1 MPSHENEAAQTVDSR
16 EIFVS
21 VVVHGGSLTP
31 LRTVCQAAP
40 LTRANLPALITEV
53 YYNETYYTD
62 PYTDIRI
69 RIRIRI

>member
-53 YYNETYYTD
+53 IQRDILYGSVYGSVYTD
-62 PYTDIRI
+62 RI
-69 RIRIRI
+69 